1 MNADLGSDSSED
13 DEDFNPEKEVND
25 VSEEEHSG
33 DEEHVEEG
41 GLKKKKRKKRE
52 QGWNMRLPVNDNA
65 KEEEKIKE
73 AFEKEKED
81 LKAEAEKQKT
91 EDLWSDF
98 KKDIDSSVK
107 TATKKKS
114 SSGGLGF
121 LSSIAKDNKS
131 KPKKLKTKAKPS
143 SSTISSIFDTI
154 GKQSTVTTVDKTLTS
169 SNEPATPSLMDS
181 IFETVK
187 NKPVGQQKDSQK
199 SEEEK
204 PEDDNKIEITKV
216 FDFAGD
222 VVKDTMLVDKDSK
235 EAQKYLKQ
243 QEEASSSLKRKPGG
257 LNSIMGAISGKV
269 TKMGT
274 LDKSKRDWNEYVADT
289 GIKEELQTHN
299 RGKDGSVYSI
309 YEEFNQLLYF

>member
-1 MNADLGSDSSED
+1 MLFMYDDS
-13 DEDFNPEKEVND
+13 
-25 VSEEEHSG
+25 G
-33 DEEHVEEG
+33 I
-41 GLKKKKRKKRE
+41 
-52 QGWNMRLPVNDNA
+52 RLYSTFFFSV
-65 KEEEKIKE
+65 
-73 AFEKEKED
+73 
-81 LKAEAEKQKT
+81 
-91 EDLWSDF
+91 DF

-187 NKPVGQQKDSQK
+187 NKPTNSQQQKDDGQK
-199 SEEEK
+199 KRE
-204 PEDDNKIEITKV
+204 EDDNKIEITKV

-222 VVKDTMLVDKDSK
+222 VVK
-235 EAQKYLKQ
+235 
-243 QEEASSSLKRKPGG
+243 
-257 LNSIMGAISGKV
+257 
-269 TKMGT
+269 
-274 LDKSKRDWNEYVADT
+274 
-289 GIKEELQTHN
+289 
-299 RGKDGSVYSI
+299 
-309 YEEFNQLLYF
+309 